1 MTTPTDFAVPSP
13 GRAARPAPRR
23 AARPFRP
30 AGRRPA
36 AGRALRLLAA
46 SALAAVQLFPLLWML
61 SGALKSSE
69 DTGGTSLLP
78 SDPTLSNLTEVFDA
92 IPYGRY
98 LWNSLLTSVAVTV
111 LLVFFGS
118 MAAYALARLRFRGRE
133 ALFAV
138 IFSTLMVA
146 MPVILVP
153 LFMVAAR
160 TNLVNSYA
168 GLILPVAFTAFPIF
182 LMRQFYLQFPRELEE
197 AADLDGCGYLRRFLV
212 VVLPLSKPMLA
223 ALAVTTFL
231 STWNS
236 FLWPLTVA
244 KDSDLWVV
252 QVGMSQFQNQYGGDW
267 SLIMAASLVAAVPT
281 LLLFLILQRHI
292 ITSVKAS
299 GLKG

>member
-1 MTTPTDFAVPSP
+1 MSTTAELPRRKGLDFA
-13 GRAARPAPRR
+13 G
-23 AARPFRP
+23 
-30 AGRRPA
+30 
-36 AGRALRLLAA
+36 ALRL
-46 SALAAVQLFPLLWML
+46 ALAAVLALIQLFPLLWMV
-61 SGALKSSE
+61 SGAFKSSE
-69 DTGGTSLLP
+69 EARGASLI
-78 SDPTLSNLTEVFDA
+78 PTQPTFDNITAVFTR
-92 IPYGRY
+92 IPYTKY
-98 LWNSLLTSVAVTV
+98 LLNSLVTSVIVTL

-118 MAAYALARLRFRGRE
+118 MAAYALARLKFRGRE
-133 ALFAV
+133 PLFAV

-153 LFMVAAR
+153 LFMVVAELG
-160 TNLVNSYA
+160 LVNSYA

-197 AADLDGCGYLRRFLV
+197 AADLDGCGYLRRFV
-212 VVLPLSKPMLA
+212 RVVLPLSRSMLA

-244 KDSDLWVV
+244 KDADLWVV

-267 SLIMAASLVAAVPT
+267 SLIMAGSLIAAVPT

-292 ITSVKAS
+292 VESVKAS

>member
-1 MTTPTDFAVPSP
+1 LTTPTDLAVPARHRP
-13 GRAARPAPRR
+13 DVGTWLRMGAATV
-23 AARPFRP
+23 
-30 AGRRPA
+30 
-36 AGRALRLLAA
+36 LAF
-46 SALAAVQLFPLLWML
+46 VQLFPLLWMV
-61 SGALKSSE
+61 SGAFTDAE
-69 DTGGTSLLP
+69 EIREASLVP
-78 SDPTLSNLTEVFDA
+78 ADPTFANIVEVFTS
-92 IPYGRY
+92 IPYAGY
-98 LWNSLLTSVAVTV
+98 LWNSLVTSVAVTV

-118 MAAYALARLRFRGRE
+118 MAAYALARMRFRGRG

-153 LFMVAAR
+153 LFMVVAR
-160 TNLVNSYA
+160 LGLVNSYA

-197 AADLDGCGYLRRFLV
+197 AADLDGCSYLRRFLRI
-212 VVLPLSKPMLA
+212 VLPMSRSMLA

-244 KDSDLWVV
+244 KDAELWVV
-252 QVGMSQFQNQYGGDW
+252 QVGMSQFQNQYGGEW
-267 SLIMAASLVAAVPT
+267 NLIMAASLVAAVPT
-281 LLLFLILQRHI
+281 LLLFIVLQRQI
-292 ITSVKAS
+292 VESVKAS

>member
-1 MTTPTDFAVPSP
+1 LTTPTDLAVPARHRP
-13 GRAARPAPRR
+13 DVGTWLRMGAATV
-23 AARPFRP
+23 
-30 AGRRPA
+30 
-36 AGRALRLLAA
+36 LAF
-46 SALAAVQLFPLLWML
+46 VQLFPLLWMV
-61 SGALKSSE
+61 SGAFTDAE
-69 DTGGTSLLP
+69 EIREASLVP
-78 SDPTLSNLTEVFDA
+78 ADPTFANIVEVFTS
-92 IPYGRY
+92 IPYAGY
-98 LWNSLLTSVAVTV
+98 LWNSLVTSVAVTV

-118 MAAYALARLRFRGRE
+118 MAAYALARMRFRGRG

-153 LFMVAAR
+153 LFMVVAR
-160 TNLVNSYA
+160 LGLVNSYA

-197 AADLDGCGYLRRFLV
+197 AADLDGCSYLRRFIRI
-212 VVLPLSKPMLA
+212 VLPMSRSMLA

-244 KDSDLWVV
+244 KDAELWVV
-252 QVGMSQFQNQYGGDW
+252 QVGMSQFQNQYGGEW
-267 SLIMAASLVAAVPT
+267 NLIMAASLVAAVPT
-281 LLLFLILQRHI
+281 LLLFIVLQRQI
-292 ITSVKAS
+292 VESVKAS

>member
-1 MTTPTDFAVPSP
+1 LTTPTDLAVPARHRP
-13 GRAARPAPRR
+13 DVGTWLRMGAATV
-23 AARPFRP
+23 
-30 AGRRPA
+30 
-36 AGRALRLLAA
+36 LAF
-46 SALAAVQLFPLLWML
+46 VQLFPLLWMV
-61 SGALKSSE
+61 SGAFTDAE
-69 DTGGTSLLP
+69 EIREASLVP
-78 SDPTLSNLTEVFDA
+78 ADPTFANIVEVFTS
-92 IPYGRY
+92 IPYAGY
-98 LWNSLLTSVAVTV
+98 LWNSLVTSVAVTV

-118 MAAYALARLRFRGRE
+118 MAAYALARMRFRGRG

-153 LFMVAAR
+153 LFMVVAR
-160 TNLVNSYA
+160 LGLVNSYA

-197 AADLDGCGYLRRFLV
+197 AADLDGCSYLRRFIRI
-212 VVLPLSKPMLA
+212 VLPLSRSMLA

-244 KDSDLWVV
+244 KDAELWVV
-252 QVGMSQFQNQYGGDW
+252 QVGMSQFQNQYGGEW
-267 SLIMAASLVAAVPT
+267 NLIMAASLVAAVPT
-281 LLLFLILQRHI
+281 LLLFIVLQRQI
-292 ITSVKAS
+292 VESVKAS

>member
-1 MTTPTDFAVPSP
+1 LTTPTDLAVP
-13 GRAARPAPRR
+13 ARH
-23 AARPFRP
+23 RPDV
-30 AGRRPA
+30 GVW
-36 AGRALRLLAA
+36 LRLGAATVLAF
-46 SALAAVQLFPLLWML
+46 VQLFPLLWMV
-61 SGALKSSE
+61 SGAFTDAE
-69 DTGGTSLLP
+69 EIREASLVP
-78 SDPTLSNLTEVFDA
+78 AAPTFVNIVEVFTT
-92 IPYGRY
+92 IPYAGY
-98 LWNSLLTSVAVTV
+98 LWNSLVTSVAVTV

-118 MAAYALARLRFRGRE
+118 MAAYALARMRFRGRG

-153 LFMVAAR
+153 LFMVVAR
-160 TNLVNSYA
+160 LGLVNSYA

-197 AADLDGCGYLRRFLV
+197 AADLDGCGYLRRFV
-212 VVLPLSKPMLA
+212 RIVLPLSRSMLA

-244 KDSDLWVV
+244 KDADLWVV
-252 QVGMSQFQNQYGGDW
+252 QVGMSQFQNQYGGEW
-267 SLIMAASLVAAVPT
+267 NLIMAASLVAAVPT
-281 LLLFLILQRHI
+281 LLLFIVLQRQVVE
-292 ITSVKAS
+292 SVKAS

>member
-1 MTTPTDFAVPSP
+1 MSTTAELPCSGGRLDVGKAV
-13 GRAARPAPRR
+13 
-23 AARPFRP
+23 
-30 AGRRPA
+30 
-36 AGRALRLLAA
+36 RL
-46 SALAAVQLFPLLWML
+46 ALATVLALVQLFPLLWMV
-61 SGALKSSE
+61 SGAFKSTE
-69 DTGGTSLLP
+69 DARGASLIP
-78 SDPTLSNLTEVFDA
+78 QHPTFHNITEVFTR
-92 IPYGRY
+92 IPYAKY
-98 LWNSLLTSVAVTV
+98 LFNSLLTSVIVTL

-118 MAAYALARLRFRGRE
+118 MAAYALARLKFRGRE
-133 ALFAV
+133 PLFAV

-153 LFMVAAR
+153 LFMVVAKVG
-160 TNLVNSYA
+160 LVNSYA

-197 AADLDGCGYLRRFLV
+197 AADLDGCGYLRRFV
-212 VVLPLSKPMLA
+212 TIVLPLSRSMLA

-267 SLIMAASLVAAVPT
+267 SLIMAGSLVAAVPT
-281 LLLFLILQRHI
+281 LLLFLVLQRQI
-292 ITSVKAS
+292 VESVKAS

>member
-1 MTTPTDFAVPSP
+1 M
-13 GRAARPAPRR
+13 GAATV
-23 AARPFRP
+23 
-30 AGRRPA
+30 
-36 AGRALRLLAA
+36 LAF
-46 SALAAVQLFPLLWML
+46 VQLFPLLWMV
-61 SGALKSSE
+61 SGAFTDAE
-69 DTGGTSLLP
+69 EIREASLVP
-78 SDPTLSNLTEVFDA
+78 ADPTFANIVEVFTS
-92 IPYGRY
+92 IPYAGY
-98 LWNSLLTSVAVTV
+98 LWNSLVTSVAVTV

-118 MAAYALARLRFRGRE
+118 MAAYALARMRFRGRG

-153 LFMVAAR
+153 LFMVVAR
-160 TNLVNSYA
+160 LGLVNSYA

-197 AADLDGCGYLRRFLV
+197 AADLDGCSHLGRFIRI
-212 VVLPLSKPMLA
+212 VLPLSRSMLA

-244 KDSDLWVV
+244 KDADLWVV
-252 QVGMSQFQNQYGGDW
+252 QVGMSQFQNQYGGEW
-267 SLIMAASLVAAVPT
+267 NLIMAASLVAAVPT
-281 LLLFLILQRHI
+281 LLLFIVLQRQI
-292 ITSVKAS
+292 VESVKAS

>member
-1 MTTPTDFAVPSP
+1 LTTPTDLAVPARNRIDVGSWLRM
-13 GRAARPAPRR
+13 GAATV
-23 AARPFRP
+23 
-30 AGRRPA
+30 
-36 AGRALRLLAA
+36 LAF
-46 SALAAVQLFPLLWML
+46 VQLFPLLWMV
-61 SGALKSSE
+61 SGAFTDAE
-69 DTGGTSLLP
+69 EIREASLVP
-78 SDPTLSNLTEVFDA
+78 ADPTFANIVEVFTS
-92 IPYGRY
+92 IPYAGY
-98 LWNSLLTSVAVTV
+98 LWNSLVTSVAVTV

-118 MAAYALARLRFRGRE
+118 MAAYALARMRFRGRGV
-133 ALFAV
+133 LFAV

-153 LFMVAAR
+153 LFMVVAR
-160 TNLVNSYA
+160 LGLVNSYA

-197 AADLDGCGYLRRFLV
+197 AADLDGCSHLRRFIRI
-212 VVLPLSKPMLA
+212 VLPLSRSMLA

-244 KDSDLWVV
+244 KDADLWVV
-252 QVGMSQFQNQYGGDW
+252 QVGMSQFQNQYGGEW

-281 LLLFLILQRHI
+281 LLLFIVLQRQI
-292 ITSVKAS
+292 VESVKAS

>member
-1 MTTPTDFAVPSP
+1 LTTPTDLALP
-13 GRAARPAPRR
+13 ARH
-23 AARPFRP
+23 RPDV
-30 AGRRPA
+30 GTW
-36 AGRALRLLAA
+36 LRLSAATVLAF
-46 SALAAVQLFPLLWML
+46 VQLFPLLWMV
-61 SGALKSSE
+61 SGAFTDAEEIREASFV
-69 DTGGTSLLP
+69 P
-78 SDPTLSNLTEVFDA
+78 ADPTFANIVEVFTS
-92 IPYGRY
+92 IPYARY
-98 LWNSLLTSVAVTV
+98 LWNSLVTAVAVTV

-118 MAAYALARLRFRGRE
+118 MAAYALARMRFRGRG

-153 LFMVAAR
+153 LFMVVAR
-160 TNLVNSYA
+160 LGLVNSYA

-197 AADLDGCGYLRRFLV
+197 AADLDGCSHLSRFIRI
-212 VVLPLSKPMLA
+212 VLPLSRSMLA

-244 KDSDLWVV
+244 KDAELWVV
-252 QVGMSQFQNQYGGDW
+252 QVGMSQFQNQYGGEW
-267 SLIMAASLVAAVPT
+267 NLIMAASLVAAVPT
-281 LLLFLILQRHI
+281 LLLFIVLQRQI
-292 ITSVKAS
+292 VESVKAS